1 MHTTTIDLYRHFSR
15 PAPEMGA
22 GRLSAWLAPTPDCI
36 SSARTRPA
44 VLIIPGGGYSHVSKR
59 EAEPVALR
67 FAAMGYVPFVLEYSC
82 APHIFPVA
90 LREAAMAMAYIRE
103 NAGEME
109 VDPHMV
115 AAMGFSAGAHLCGC
129 LGTMYDC
136 PELSDLGPGELFRP
150 DALGLCYPVAVAW
163 GRTHEG
169 SFENISGGDP
179 ALRSRLSLDKLVRP
193 DMPPAYLW
201 HTRDD
206 QAVPCRSSLILAQ
219 AMEEAGVELSLHL
232 YRHGEHGLSTAD
244 AQVYSVGRVPE
255 ISPNVPGWLEE
266 MALFWAECGF
276 KITD

>member
-1 MHTTTIDLYRHFSR
+1 MRTKTIDLYRHFSR
-15 PAPEMGA
+15 PAPENGA
-22 GRLSAWLAPTPDCI
+22 GRLSAWITSTPSCI
-36 SSARTRPA
+36 SPGRTRPA
-44 VLIIPGGGYSHVSKR
+44 VLIIPGGGYSYVSPR

-82 APHIFPVA
+82 APHIFPTA

-103 NAGEME
+103 NAGETE
-109 VDPHMV
+109 VNPHMV

-129 LGTMYDC
+129 LGTMFDC
-136 PELSDLGPGELFRP
+136 PELSDLGSGGLFRP
-150 DALGLCYPVAVAW
+150 DALGLCYPVAVSW

-179 ALRSRLSLDKLVRP
+179 ALRRRLSLDTLVRP

-206 QAVPCRSSLILAQ
+206 QAVPCRNTLVLAQ

-232 YRHGEHGLSTAD
+232 YRHGAHGLSTAD
-244 AQVYSVGRVPE
+244 TQVYSAGAVPD
-255 ISPNVPGWLEE
+255 ISPNIPGWLEE